1 MLTVRWFV
9 VRHVLS
15 IALLCA
21 LSSVILPVQAQRL
34 PVLDQIDLPH
44 AYYFREMYLPQLT
57 NGPSS
62 VAWSPDS
69 KMVVYSRA
77 GSLWIQEM
85 QSTTAIEMSNDAG
98 YDYQPDWSPDGR
110 WLVYASYQNGAVE
123 LFVRDMKSWK
133 TRQITFGGAVNVEP
147 RWSPDSKQIVFVS
160 TAFNKRFH
168 IFKVDVTADSV
179 GTPVRLT
186 GETTSDVNRYY
197 YSPFDHEIS
206 PVWTRDGK
214 SIIFVS
220 NHGHIY
226 GTGGFWKMEATPGAV
241 PHEIHYEETNWRAR
255 PDVSPDGS
263 RLVYGSYL
271 GRNTH
276 QLWMLPV
283 EGGDALPI
291 SYGDSDSVNPRWS
304 PDGREIAYISNSLGD
319 TSLWIYS
326 LKTSMSR
333 PMLVT
338 QMQTIRRRGA
348 VVLNLL
354 NADGSPGVARIS
366 VTDSKGLAFA
376 PPEARLYSDD
386 SYDRHERPFEA
397 HYFYA
402 KGKVTIPIPA
412 GDAKI
417 EILRGLR
424 QPLETH
430 ALSIEA
436 GKKVE
441 IESKAVDVPLTALG
455 GGRWVSAD
463 AHVHMNYG
471 GTYRMLPETLL
482 EQAAG
487 EDLDIVHALIVNKEQ
502 RVPDIA
508 YSGLGLDLASKVNR
522 TLVHGQEFHTSYW
535 GHLGLLGMGG
545 PTMVPGYAGYPHT
558 AAASLMPMNADVAD
572 RAHVEGALVG
582 YVHPFDTE
590 PHPFNALET
599 LTNELPV
606 DVALGKVDYMEIL
619 GFADHRATANVWYRL
634 LNLGFRVPAAAGT
647 DAMAN
652 FASLRG
658 PVGLNRVYVRVPEGQ
673 PVLNQ
678 WMDGLKA
685 GATFA
690 TNGPL
695 LDFTLGNQP
704 IGGSVAVA
712 KSGASLGFTA
722 HLKSIVPVDHLEV
735 VCNGRVVKTLALKK
749 PRMSADVTSSVTLN
763 SSGWCIL
770 RASSDRAEYPIL
782 DNYVYATTSPIYVSV
797 AGKAAHSAEDA
808 KYFLAWLDRLN
819 EAVAK
824 YVDWNSADEQTTVL
838 DRIKAAREIYAKLE

>member
-1 MLTVRWFV
+1 MVVSRGFAVRCIWAAV
-9 VRHVLS
+9 
-15 IALLCA
+15 LLC
-21 LSSVILPVQAQRL
+21 LVGLMPCQVRAQRR

-85 QSTTAIEMSNDAG
+85 QSTTAIEMTNDAG

-168 IFKVDVTADSV
+168 IFKVDVTADSI

-186 GETTSDVNRYY
+186 GETTSAVNRYY
-197 YSPFDHEIS
+197 YSPYDHEIS

-214 SIIFVS
+214 SIIYVS

-226 GTGGFWKMEATPGAV
+226 GTGGFWTMEAVPGAV

-255 PDVSPDGS
+255 PDVSPDGK

-271 GRNTH
+271 GRNSH
-276 QLWMLPV
+276 QLWMLPL

-291 SYGDSDSVNPRWS
+291 SYGDFDAINPRWS

-326 LKTSMSR
+326 LSTSISR

-338 QMQTIRRRGA
+338 KMQTVRRRGA
-348 VVLNLL
+348 VVLNVL
-354 NADGSPGVARIS
+354 NADGSPGVARVS
-366 VTDSKGLAFA
+366 VTDSRGLAFA
-376 PPEARLYSDD
+376 PPETRLYADD

-402 KGKVTIPIPA
+402 KGTVTIPIPA

-436 GKKVE
+436 GKKIE
-441 IESKAVDVPLTALG
+441 IESKAVDVPLPAQG
-455 GGRWVSAD
+455 GGRWASGD

-471 GTYRMLPETLL
+471 GAYRMLPAALL

-508 YSGLGLDLASKVNR
+508 YSGLGLDLASTVGR

-535 GHLGLLGMGG
+535 GHLGLLGLGG
-545 PTMVPGYAGYPHT
+545 PTMVPGYAGYPNT

-572 RAHVEGALVG
+572 RAHAGGALVG
-582 YVHPFDTE
+582 YVHPFDAE
-590 PHPFNALET
+590 PRPLDARET

-634 LNLGFRVPAAAGT
+634 LNLGFRIPAAAGT

-652 FASLRG
+652 FASRRG

-673 PVLNQ
+673 PNYNQ

-704 IGGSVAVA
+704 IGGTVEVTASAV
-712 KSGASLGFTA
+712 SLPFSA

-735 VCNGRVVKTLALKK
+735 VCNGHVVKALSLKK
-749 PRMSADVTSSVTLN
+749 PRMSADISGSLSLK

-770 RASSDRAEYPIL
+770 RASSDHAEYPIL
-782 DNYVYATTSPIYVSV
+782 DSYIYATTSPVYVTIK
-797 AGKAAHSAEDA
+797 GQTAHSAEDA
-808 KYFLAWLDRLN
+808 RYFRAWLDRLG
-819 EAVAK
+819 EAVLQHA
-824 YVDWNSADEQTTVL
+824 DWNTPQEKATVL
-838 DRIKAAREIYAKLE
+838 DRIQAAREIYAKLE